1 MPRPSQPTRSTA
13 SSATGRGRGAAKP
26 TQTSTPTPTPT
37 PAAPPF
43 RNTGGHDRF
52 TEVIIHTAKC
62 DKCNDHNR
70 AKLHRC
76 TTCGFQICTP
86 CWVGKGG
93 GAHVAPRRFRGPVFD
108 PTAVEGVAAS
118 GSGNART
125 SVAASGK
132 EEKMKVDVKE
142 DDTEDGDVS
151 MSNVF
156 DDDDVEED
164 VKAESESESE
174 SEDHLVQPPPAK
186 RRRVA
191 TRGGRA
197 GSRAGRSSSSR
208 PRNARSSSYR
218 NADLDIPAHDALTG
232 HPSAPAYIYSS
243 SESSISAPASD
254 TNGLGRGRGRGRGN
268 GNRGTR
274 GRGRAGISRA
284 RITVPPRRQG
294 QNKEQPL
301 QPAPRTISNSL
312 STPANANKPARPN
325 EREHEHAYDGDV
337 DDQPNPEP
345 QHLYTDLTPSARAR
359 IDTLINAAI
368 EVFGDTHHHHHH
380 STHPQPVPYHPY
392 TQIPILP
399 RPSASTTNPL
409 YYPLTDAERAEMQAS
424 ARTWKFTPVRDE
436 ARRRHREDMRAG
448 RLERPARI
456 TKKWEWGYWVCGGR
470 ERMMRKWEEE
480 ERERRER
487 EGDGGGEGDGEQEMR
502 RM

>member
-1 MPRPSQPTRSTA
+1 MPRPSQHTRSTA

-26 TQTSTPTPTPT
+26 TQTSTPAPA
-37 PAAPPF
+37 PAAPPL
-43 RNTGGHDRF
+43 RNTGGHDKF

-108 PTAVEGVAAS
+108 PTAVEGVAVS

-125 SVAASGK
+125 SVAVGGK

-164 VKAESESESE
+164 ESEEMV
-174 SEDHLVQPPPAK
+174 VQPPPAK

-254 TNGLGRGRGRGRGN
+254 INGLGRSRGRGN

-312 STPANANKPARPN
+312 STPANANKPAHPN

-380 STHPQPVPYHPY
+380 HSTHPQPVPYHPY

-424 ARTWKFTPVRDE
+424 ARKWKFTPVRDE
-436 ARRRHREDMRAG
+436 ARRRHREDMLAG

-480 ERERRER
+480 ERERGVVRGMVNKR
-487 EGDGGGEGDGEQEMR
+487 
-502 RM
+502 